1 MGCLLTRATAAGQIQ
16 LVASR
21 GQFPGH
27 AEELAVYVNLSKEM
41 GLPRWLSGKEPTCNA
56 GDRFNLWVRKMPWR
70 RAWQPTEVFLP
81 WKNPI
86 NRGAW

>member
-56 GDRFNLWVRKMPWR
+56 GDTGSTSGLGRCPGGGHG
-70 RAWQPTEVFLP
+70 
-81 WKNPI
+81 NPLKYSCHGKI
-86 NRGAW
+86 P